1 MKKFFILLAPA
12 IIVSVVVGVSML
24 IYIQSKAVQDTKA
37 KSDAILVLGGSAIGG
52 LDCFGPICQQGFVPQ
67 AHLNPCLVARVNHA
81 VMLYK
86 AGLAPKILMSGGT
99 DKETNV
105 NEAEIMK
112 NIAVQA
118 GIPETAIFWKRHLIP
133 LMKTFLFPRN
143 CSTN

>member
-1 MKKFFILLAPA
+1 
-12 IIVSVVVGVSML
+12 ML